1 MTDAYHGEFE
11 LAASAEM
18 VFAHLVEP
26 HLLTEWWP
34 DGAATDPTPG
44 GEYHLWWDGPDWHLR
59 GEYDLV
65 DPPNRLVYTWQW
77 DHEDYPPRRV
87 DMRLSIMKMGKTHL
101 VVEHEAA
108 SEEER
113 SSYQQGWE
121 FFLPQLGDAAAAAS
135 DHN

>member
-1 MTDAYHGEFE
+1 
-11 LAASAEM
+11 
-18 VFAHLVEP
+18 
-26 HLLTEWWP
+26 
-34 DGAATDPTPG
+34 
-44 GEYHLWWDGPDWHLR
+44 
-59 GEYDLV
+59 V

>member
-1 MTDAYHGEFE
+1 
-11 LAASAEM
+11 
-18 VFAHLVEP
+18 
-26 HLLTEWWP
+26 
-34 DGAATDPTPG
+34 
-44 GEYHLWWDGPDWHLR
+44 
-59 GEYDLV
+59 
-65 DPPNRLVYTWQW
+65 
-77 DHEDYPPRRV
+77 
-87 DMRLSIMKMGKTHL
+87 MRLSIMKMGKTHL